1 VRAVNLLPDAHRR
14 VRAGGSK
21 GGAYVV
27 VGLLAALLLMAGFY
41 TLTSNQVNEKKTQAA
56 EASQEADQLE
66 ARALALSQFG
76 NFAAVKRARV
86 ESVRQLAEGR
96 FDWERMVRELSAI
109 LPPGSWLQET
119 SASTSG
125 EEAAAAGGDD
135 STPEGTAGK
144 PSLSLIGC
152 TPRQGEAAKLM
163 VRLRQMYLVDDVQ
176 LNESA
181 MEEGGGPPPLDNCG
195 SFYKFDLVVTFSSA
209 APTGREAPE
218 GSNSVPARLGGGS

>member
-1 VRAVNLLPDAHRR
+1 MRAVNLLPDAHKR
-14 VRAGGSK
+14 VRTAGST

-27 VGLLAALLLMAGFY
+27 VGVLAVLLLMAGFY
-41 TLTSNQVNEKKTQAA
+41 TLTSNQVNSKKTQAA

-96 FDWERMVRELSAI
+96 FDWERMLRELSVI
-109 LPPGSWLQET
+109 LPEGSWLQET
-119 SASTSG
+119 SASTTG
-125 EEAAAAGGDD
+125 QEAAAASGDD
-135 STPEGTAGK
+135 TAAAGAVAK
-144 PSLSLIGC
+144 PSLSLVGC
-152 TPRQGEAAKLM
+152 TRRQGEVAKFM

-181 MEEGGGPPPLDNCG
+181 TEEGGGPPTLDNCG
-195 SFYKFDLVVTFSSA
+195 RFYKFDLLVTFSSA
-209 APTGREAPE
+209 APIGREAPE
-218 GSNSVPARLGGGS
+218 GRNSVPARLGGGS